1 MVSRAAVDSGH
12 RRVGTSSR
20 RDRFLFGKSCRF
32 FLIEEEG
39 GGLRFIL
46 NPTSK
51 KVTCLFVVHKLI
63 TCVDTTKYM
72 TKCNWFVPT

>member
-1 MVSRAAVDSGH
+1 MVIEGSVLVRDVIGFYLT
-12 RRVGTSSR
+12 RVAG
-20 RDRFLFGKSCRF
+20 FF

-51 KVTCLFVVHKLI
+51 KVTCLFLVRKLI
-63 TCVDTTKYM
+63 TCVDTTKCM
-72 TKCNWFVPT
+72 TKCN